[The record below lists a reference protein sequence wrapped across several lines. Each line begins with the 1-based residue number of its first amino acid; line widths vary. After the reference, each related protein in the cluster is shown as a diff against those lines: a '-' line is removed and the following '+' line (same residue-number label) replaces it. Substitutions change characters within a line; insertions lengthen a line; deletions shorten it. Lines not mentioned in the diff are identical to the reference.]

1 MSFGMCGMCGKCQ
14 TIIRT
19 LMANQR
25 RAAPTRHC
33 TATRDDCLPAAAAG
47 LQCTLARPTVA
58 RAWRRRR
65 LNWQVSTASPVGK
78 QFCILCF
85 GCWRS
90 LQVICSEQPQP
101 IFWQQ
106 KDEEVLEDE
115 GMTQCCYDQKTN
127 QEDEKSLSRPSSTR
141 AAAPLLEFINLRSFQ
156 PIFWQ
161 QKDEEVLEDEGMTQ
175 CCFDQKKNQEDEK
188 SLSRP
193 SSTRAAAPLSEFINL
208 RSFSNKTIFISSF
221 VSFISSIFD
230 TFSMQLQTI
239 WS

>member
-25 RAAPTRHC
+25 QRQLGTALHARTSAA
-33 TATRDDCLPAAAAG
+33 CLPAAR
-47 LQCTLARPTVA
+47 LQCTLAPYR
-58 RAWRRRR
+58 RAAAE
-65 LNWQVSTASPVGK
+65 LASLYRPVGK

-141 AAAPLLEFINLRSFQ
+141 AAAPFIRVHKPQEFLYN
-156 PIFWQ
+156 
-161 QKDEEVLEDEGMTQ
+161 
-175 CCFDQKKNQEDEK
+175 K
-188 SLSRP
+188 SNIYFFL
-193 SSTRAAAPLSEFINL
+193 TLA
-208 RSFSNKTIFISSF
+208 SSF
-221 VSFISSIFD
+221 I
-230 TFSMQLQTI
+230 L
-239 WS
+239 